1 MEMEKILLGK
11 YGPLLTL
18 SQLAELL
25 DRSPEGLRISLNSNT
40 PLSRFLK
47 PKRLKIG
54 RRVYF
59 RSNHIAELLD
69 GQLPME
75 Q

>member
-1 MEMEKILLGK
+1 MEMQNILLSK

-18 SQLAELL
+18 CQLAELL
-25 DRSPEGLRISLNSNT
+25 DRSPQGLRISLNSDT
-40 PLSRFLK
+40 ALSRFLK
-47 PKRLKIG
+47 PRRLKIG

-69 GQLPME
+69 GQLPAE

>member
-1 MEMEKILLGK
+1 MEMQNILLSK

-18 SQLAELL
+18 CQLAELL
-25 DRSPEGLRISLNSNT
+25 DRSPQGLRVSLNSDT
-40 PLSRFLK
+40 ALSRFLK
-47 PKRLKIG
+47 PRRLKIG

-69 GQLPME
+69 GQLPAE

>member
-1 MEMEKILLGK
+1 MEMQNILLSK

-18 SQLAELL
+18 CQLAELL
-25 DRSPEGLRISLNSNT
+25 DRSPQGLRISLNSDT
-40 PLSRFLK
+40 AFSRFLK
-47 PKRLKIG
+47 PRRLKIG

-69 GQLPME
+69 GQLPAE

>member
-1 MEMEKILLGK
+1 MEMEKVLLGK

-18 SQLAELL
+18 CQLAELL
-25 DRSPEGLRISLNSNT
+25 DRSPQGLRISLNNNT

-59 RSNHIAELLD
+59 RSSHIAELLE
-69 GQLPME
+69 GQSLVE

>member
-1 MEMEKILLGK
+1 MEMEKVLLGT

-18 SQLAELL
+18 CQLAELL
-25 DRSPEGLRISLNSNT
+25 DRSPQGLRISLNNNT

-59 RSNHIAELLD
+59 RSSHIAELLE
-69 GQLPME
+69 GQSLVE

>member
-1 MEMEKILLGK
+1 MDIEKVLLGK

-18 SQLAELL
+18 CQLAELL
-25 DRSPEGLRISLNSNT
+25 DRSPQGLRISLNNNT
-40 PLSRFLK
+40 PLSQFLK

-59 RSNHIAELLD
+59 RSSHIAELLE
-69 GQLPME
+69 GHAFVE

>member
-18 SQLAELL
+18 CQLAELL
-25 DRSPEGLRISLNSNT
+25 DRSPQGLRISLNNDT

-69 GQLPME
+69 GQLPAE

>member
-1 MEMEKILLGK
+1 MEMEQVLLSK

-18 SQLAELL
+18 CQLAELL
-25 DRSPEGLRISLNSNT
+25 DRSPQGLRISLNSNT

-47 PKRLKIG
+47 PRRLKIG

-69 GQLPME
+69 GQMPAE